1 MPHSRSRLVRR
12 RSRPERWSRR
22 DLVACVSAGYRADR
36 QRAVDAHHR
45 ARILLPVSRLAN
57 RLLQVGEQLAR
68 GNDPVVIGVG
78 FALQSL
84 QEEVRE
90 DAVAI
95 APLGV
100 LEGRLADVAGG
111 NHGALPFGGVALQIL
126 VDEVIGALLAR
137 AGPQSAKAVAVA
149 GVGKSEHPFC
159 FKYPIKY
166 VLHLP

>member
-1 MPHSRSRLVRR
+1 MAPPGSGCVR
-12 RSRPERWSRR
+12 
-22 DLVACVSAGYRADR
+22 AGYRADR
-36 QRAVDAHHR
+36 QRAVDTHHR

-84 QEEVRE
+84 KEEVRE

-100 LEGRLADVAGG
+100 LEGRLAYVAGG
-111 NHGALPFGGVALQIL
+111 NHGALPFGGVALQ
-126 VDEVIGALLAR
+126 
-137 AGPQSAKAVAVA
+137 
-149 GVGKSEHPFC
+149 
-159 FKYPIKY
+159 
-166 VLHLP
+166 